1 LLLNER
7 TVIARGWWQGGRKG
21 ESGDTGID
29 LNRELLEEARAQGR
43 NNDGEIRT
51 LIGEAWT
58 LTAVQSLM
66 VQRVGAGIASG
77 DLPGPAAAML
87 KAMAA
92 LNDVRL
98 GEIAQEIAGDG
109 AIAWPAADPSP
120 YAYSRLASR
129 RIGIGGGTTEMQ
141 LNAIAERILDL
152 PREPNNDRS
161 LPFSELRHNSN
172 VSPAAPDQRRSG

>member
-1 LLLNER
+1 VR
-7 TVIARGWWQGGRKG
+7 AVRSGGLQ
-21 ESGDTGID
+21 SF
-29 LNRELLEEARAQGR
+29 A
-43 NNDGEIRT
+43 EI
-51 LIGEAWT
+51 LYEQEQMQWIGEAWT

-109 AIAWPAADPSP
+109 AIAWPATDPSP

-152 PREPNNDRS
+152 PREPSNDRA